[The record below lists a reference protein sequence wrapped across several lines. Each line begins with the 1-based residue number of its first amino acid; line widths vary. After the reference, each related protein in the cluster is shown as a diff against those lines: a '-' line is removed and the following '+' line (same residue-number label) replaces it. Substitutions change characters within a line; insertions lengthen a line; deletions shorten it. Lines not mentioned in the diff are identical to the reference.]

1 MPQPKQAKKLKSK
14 SKASIARS
22 NRRRGSEGNRI
33 FQSFLLNMFKGKRCW
48 NIHKRSGDQYGG
60 DLVLDSG
67 KSFAFQVKRC
77 KAIPAPIR
85 KALSDDGLAL
95 MLDNSG
101 LGIAVIQIDP
111 KEIQNGRNEGSLP

>member
-1 MPQPKQAKKLKSK
+1 MAQRKNSLNTK

-95 MLDNSG
+95 MLDDSG
-101 LGIAVIQIDP
+101 FSIFVIQIDP
-111 KEIQNGRNEGSLP
+111 KEIESGRNKSS

>member
-1 MPQPKQAKKLKSK
+1 MPLKKN
-14 SKASIARS
+14 KAAIARS
-22 NRRRGSEGNRI
+22 NKRKGSAGN
-33 FQSFLLNMFKGKRCW
+33 LMFKKYLQGLFQGSRVW
-48 NIHKRSGDQYGG
+48 NSHRRSGDEFGA

-77 KAIPAPIR
+77 KKLPAPIR

-95 MLDNSG
+95 MLDDSG

>member
-1 MPQPKQAKKLKSK
+1 MAQRKNSLNTK

-101 LGIAVIQIDP
+101 LGIAVIKIDP

>member
-1 MPQPKQAKKLKSK
+1 MARQTNNSNSR

-33 FQSFLLNMFKGKRCW
+33 FQLFLQNMFKGKRCW
-48 NIHKRSGDQYGG
+48 NIHKRSGDQFGG

-95 MLDNSG
+95 MLDDSG
-101 LGIAVIQIDP
+101 FAIFAIQIDP
-111 KEIQNGRNEGSLP
+111 KEIDNGRNKSS